1 MRAVLVTGV
10 AALVFAWPSSAAK
23 WSPSATWLL
32 QARCVHVK
40 EGPWPANTG
49 NGYFGG
55 FQFSAA
61 TWKRVGGGSE
71 PAFAHPGDP
80 AYPFGAPAHE
90 QLYRAWRLW
99 RLSGRSWSAWG
110 AIGASCSLLGRAT
123 P

>member
-1 MRAVLVTGV
+1 MRAVLVTGI
-10 AALVFAWPSSAAK
+10 AALLLATPAPAAT
-23 WSPSATWLL
+23 WHPSATWLL

-40 EGPWPANTG
+40 EGPWSANTG

-61 TWKRVGGGSE
+61 TWRRVGGRAD

-80 AYPFGAPAHE
+80 AHPFKASAHE

-99 RLSGRSWSAWG
+99 RLNGRSWSAWG
-110 AIGASCSLLGRAT
+110 AIGTSCALIR
-123 P
+123 